1 MEEEFYASIKLM
13 SGEEIVAKVSYDND
27 EDVLIIEN
35 PRLVNVIEMKR
46 GKSNMKGFTFDAWM
60 AATYDEM
67 FIIKKDHILTITE
80 LDTKIQKF
88 YTRFL
93 QKENGEI
100 EDTTKVDIKHQ
111 RGYMSSVKEARKSL
125 EELFK
130 RS

>member
-27 EDVLIIEN
+27 EDVIIIEN
-35 PRLVNVIEMKR
+35 PRLVNVIEMKK

-80 LDTKIQKF
+80 LDTKIKKF

-125 EELFK
+125 EELYK

>member
-35 PRLVNVIEMKR
+35 PRLVNVIELKK

-80 LDTKIQKF
+80 LDTKIKKF

-125 EELFK
+125 EDIFK

>member
-80 LDTKIQKF
+80 LDTKIKKF

-93 QKENGEI
+93 QMENGEI

>member
-46 GKSNMKGFTFDAWM
+46 GKSHMKGFTFDAWM

-67 FIIKKDHILTITE
+67 CIIKKDHILTITE
-80 LDTKIQKF
+80 LDTKIKKF

-125 EELFK
+125 EDLYK

>member
-27 EDVLIIEN
+27 EDVLIIET

-80 LDTKIQKF
+80 LDTKIKKF

-125 EELFK
+125 EDLYK

>member
-80 LDTKIQKF
+80 LDTKIKKF

-111 RGYMSSVKEARKSL
+111 RG
-125 EELFK
+125 
-130 RS
+130 

>member
-35 PRLVNVIEMKR
+35 PRLVNVIEMKK
-46 GKSNMKGFTFDAWM
+46 GPSNMKGFTFDSWM

-88 YTRFL
+88 YKRFL
-93 QKENGEI
+93 EKENGE
-100 EDTTKVDIKHQ
+100 ESTKVDIKKQ
-111 RGYMSSVKEARKSL
+111 QGYMSTVKESRKSL
-125 EELFK
+125 EDLYN

>member
-13 SGEEIVAKVSYDND
+13 SGEEIVAKVSYDKD
-27 EDVLIIEN
+27 DDVLIIEN

-46 GKSNMKGFTFDAWM
+46 GKSNMNGFTFDAWK
-60 AATYDEM
+60 AATYDDL
-67 FIIKKDHILTITE
+67 FFIKKDHILTITE
-80 LDTKIQKF
+80 LDTKIKKF

-100 EDTTKVDIKHQ
+100 SYSSKVDIKHQ

-125 EELFK
+125 EDLYK

>member
-35 PRLVNVIEMKR
+35 PRLVNVIEMKK

-80 LDTKIQKF
+80 LDTKIKKF

>member
-35 PRLVNVIEMKR
+35 PRLVNVIELKK
-46 GKSNMKGFTFDAWM
+46 GASNMKGFTFDSWM

-80 LDTKIQKF
+80 LDTKIQRF
-88 YTRFL
+88 YKRFL

-100 EDTTKVDIKHQ
+100 EDSTRVDIKQ
-111 RGYMSSVKEARKSL
+111 QKGYMSTVKESRKYL
-125 EELFK
+125 EDLYN

>member
-35 PRLVNVIEMKR
+35 PRLVNVIEMKK
-46 GKSNMKGFTFDAWM
+46 GASNMKGFTFDAWM

-80 LDTKIQKF
+80 LDTKIQRF
-88 YTRFL
+88 YKRFL
-93 QKENGEI
+93 QKENGDVE
-100 EDTTKVDIKHQ
+100 ESTRVDIKQ
-111 RGYMSSVKEARKSL
+111 QKGYMSTVKESRKYL
-125 EELFK
+125 EDLYN

>member
-13 SGEEIVAKVSYDND
+13 SGEEIVAKVSYDKD
-27 EDVLIIEN
+27 DDVLIIEN

-80 LDTKIQKF
+80 LDTKIKKF

-100 EDTTKVDIKHQ
+100 SYSSKVDIKHQ

-125 EELFK
+125 EDLYK

>member
-35 PRLVNVIEMKR
+35 PRLVNVIELKK

-125 EELFK
+125 EELYK

>member
-35 PRLVNVIEMKR
+35 PRVVNVIEMKKGR
-46 GKSNMKGFTFDAWM
+46 SSMKGFTFETWM
-60 AATYDEM
+60 TATYDEM

-88 YTRFL
+88 YQRFL

-100 EDTTKVDIKHQ
+100 EETTKVDIKHQ

-125 EELFK
+125 EDLYK

>member
-35 PRLVNVIEMKR
+35 PRTVHVIEMKR
-46 GKSNMKGFTFDAWM
+46 GKSNLKGFTFNAWM
-60 AATYDEM
+60 AATYDET

-88 YTRFL
+88 YKRFL
-93 QKENGEI
+93 QKENGDVAES
-100 EDTTKVDIKHQ
+100 TRVDIKQ
-111 RGYMSSVKEARKSL
+111 QKGYMSTVKESRKYL
-125 EELFK
+125 EDLYN